1 MRLDK
6 LISECG
12 TLSRK
17 EATAAIRAG
26 QAILNGVVVR
36 EPDRKVDP
44 ACDAVT
50 LCGAPLVYRKYIYA
64 MLNKPAGYVSA
75 TDDRSLPYVLEL
87 FPPAYRKRGLFP
99 VGRLD
104 RDTTGL
110 LVMTDDGQT
119 AHRALSPR
127 RHVEKVYS
135 FTCES
140 PLAEDAEERFL
151 KGLSIGEGEECKPAI
166 LSPDPSRLSGSV
178 TLTEGK
184 YHQIKRMFERLGNKI
199 TSLKRESFAGIPLD
213 PTLAPG
219 AWRDLTAEEV
229 KTLLTAAGTDTP
241 E

>member
-6 LISECG
+6 LISDAG
-12 TLSRK
+12 VATRK
-17 EATAAIRAG
+17 EAAAAVRAG
-26 QAILNGVVVR
+26 QATVNGTVVR

-44 ACDAVT
+44 GRDTVVFRGT
-50 LCGAPLVYRKYIYA
+50 PLVYRQFVYV

-87 FPPAYRKRGLFP
+87 LPPEYRKRGLFP

-110 LVMTDDGQT
+110 LIMTDDGQT

-135 FTCES
+135 FTCLTPLS
-140 PLAEDAEERFL
+140 PDAEATFAAGMTLGDE
-151 KGLSIGEGEECKPAI
+151 ICKPAI
-166 LSPDPSRLSGSV
+166 LSPSPDRLSGTV
-178 TLTEGK
+178 ALTEGK

-199 TSLKRESFAGIPLD
+199 TSLCRETFAGIPLD
-213 PTLAPG
+213 PALAPG
-219 AWRDLTAEEV
+219 EWRELTEEE
-229 KTLLTAAGTDTP
+229 KNTLLSAAN
-241 E
+241 

>member
-6 LISECG
+6 LISDCG
-12 TLSRK
+12 VATRK
-17 EATAAIRAG
+17 EAASAVRAG
-26 QAILNGVVVR
+26 QATVNGNVVR

-44 ACDAVT
+44 GLDAVVFR
-50 LCGAPLVYRKYIYA
+50 GIPLVYRRFVYV
-64 MLNKPAGYVSA
+64 MLNKPTGYVSA

-87 FPPAYRKRGLFP
+87 LPPEYRKRGLFP

-135 FTCES
+135 FTCIA
-140 PLAEDAEERFL
+140 PLPLDAETAFADGITLGDET
-151 KGLSIGEGEECKPAI
+151 CKPA
-166 LSPDPSRLSGSV
+166 LLKPASDRLSGTV

-199 TSLKRESFAGIPLD
+199 TSLKRETFAGIALD
-213 PTLAPG
+213 PALAPG
-219 AWRDLTAEEV
+219 EWRELTERETE
-229 KTLLTAAGTDTP
+229 TLLTAAGTDKP

>member
-6 LISECG
+6 LISDG
-12 TLSRK
+12 AALTRK
-17 EATAAIRAG
+17 EAAASVRAG
-26 QAILNGVVVR
+26 QAAVNGIVVR

-44 ACDAVT
+44 GIDSVVFR
-50 LCGAPLVYRKYIYA
+50 GAPLVYRKYIYA

-87 FPPAYRKRGLFP
+87 FPPEYRKRGLFP

-110 LVMTDDGQT
+110 LIMTDDGQT
-119 AHRALSPR
+119 AHRCLSPR
-127 RHVEKVYS
+127 RHVTKVYS
-135 FTCES
+135 FTCLS
-140 PLAEDAEERFL
+140 PLPPEAEKAFADGMTL
-151 KGLSIGEGEECKPAI
+151 GGEVCLPAT
-166 LSPDPSRLSGSV
+166 LSPDGSRTAGTV

-199 TSLKRESFAGIPLD
+199 TTLKRESFAGIPLD
-213 PTLAPG
+213 PSLAPG
-219 AWRDLTAEEV
+219 EWRELTKEETE
-229 KTLLTAAGTDTP
+229 TLLAAAGTDKP

>member
-6 LISECG
+6 LISDCA
-12 TLSRK
+12 TVTRK
-17 EATAAIRAG
+17 EAAASIRAG
-26 QAILNGVVVR
+26 QATVNGAVVR

-44 ACDAVT
+44 GLDAVIFR
-50 LCGAPLVYRKYIYA
+50 GAPLVFRKYVYA

-87 FPPAYRKRGLFP
+87 FPPEYRKRGLFP

-110 LVMTDDGQT
+110 LIMTDDGQT

-127 RHVEKVYS
+127 RHVTKVYS
-135 FTCES
+135 FTCIA
-140 PLAEDAEERFL
+140 PLPPDAERAFADGMTLGDEVCL
-151 KGLSIGEGEECKPAI
+151 PAI
-166 LSPDPSRLSGSV
+166 LQPAADRLSGTV

-199 TSLKRESFAGIPLD
+199 VSLKRESFAGVALD
-213 PTLAPG
+213 PALAPG
-219 AWRDLTAEEV
+219 EWRELTSEETE
-229 KTLLTAAGTDTP
+229 TLLTAAGTAKP

>member
-6 LISECG
+6 LICDCG
-12 TLSRK
+12 VSTRK
-17 EATAAIRAG
+17 EAAAAVRAG
-26 QAILNGVVVR
+26 QATVNGNVVR
-36 EPDRKVDP
+36 EPDKKVDP
-44 ACDAVT
+44 GLDTVVFR
-50 LCGAPLVYRKYIYA
+50 GIPLVYRRFVYV

-87 FPPAYRKRGLFP
+87 LPPEYRKRGLFP

-135 FTCES
+135 FTCIAPLS
-140 PLAEDAEERFL
+140 PDAEAAFQAGIAL
-151 KGLSIGEGEECKPAI
+151 GEGEECKPAI
-166 LSPDPSRLSGSV
+166 LSPDGKRTAGTV

-199 TSLKRESFAGIPLD
+199 TTLKRETFAGIALD
-213 PTLAPG
+213 PALAPG
-219 AWRDLTAEEV
+219 EWRELTKEETA
-229 KTLLTAAGTDTP
+229 TLLAAAGTDKP

>member
-6 LISECG
+6 LISDSAAL
-12 TLSRK
+12 TRK
-17 EATAAIRAG
+17 EAAASIRAG
-26 QAILNGVVVR
+26 QAAVNGTTVR
-36 EPDRKVDP
+36 EPDCKVEPGTDS
-44 ACDAVT
+44 VVFR
-50 LCGAPLVYRKYIYA
+50 GAPIVWRRFVYA

-87 FPPAYRKRGLFP
+87 FPPEYRKRGLFP

-119 AHRALSPR
+119 AHRCLSPR
-127 RHVEKVYS
+127 RHVTKVYS
-135 FTCES
+135 FTCLS
-140 PLAEDAEERFL
+140 PLPPEAEKAFADGMTL
-151 KGLSIGEGEECKPAI
+151 GGEVCLPAI
-166 LSPDPSRLSGSV
+166 LSPDESRTAGTV

-199 TSLKRESFAGIPLD
+199 TTLKRESFAGIPLD
-213 PTLAPG
+213 PSLAPG
-219 AWRDLTAEEV
+219 EWRELTKEETE
-229 KTLLTAAGTDTP
+229 TLLAAAGTDKP

>member
-6 LISECG
+6 LISDSG
-12 TLSRK
+12 TLTRK

-26 QAILNGVVVR
+26 QATVNGTVVR

-44 ACDAVT
+44 DLDAVT
-50 LCGAPLVYRKYIYA
+50 FRGTPLVYRKYVYV
-64 MLNKPAGYVSA
+64 MLNKPTGYVSA

-87 FPPAYRKRGLFP
+87 LPPEYRKRGLFP

-110 LVMTDDGQT
+110 LIMTDDGQT

-127 RHVEKVYS
+127 RHVTKVYS
-135 FTCES
+135 FTCIA
-140 PLAEDAEERFL
+140 PLPPDAERAFADGMTLGDEVCL
-151 KGLSIGEGEECKPAI
+151 PAI
-166 LSPDPSRLSGSV
+166 LQPAADRLSGTV

-184 YHQIKRMFERLGNKI
+184 FHQIKRMFERLGNKI
-199 TSLKRESFAGIPLD
+199 VSLKRESFAGIPLD
-213 PTLAPG
+213 PSLKPG
-219 AWRDLTAEEV
+219 EWRELTEQETE
-229 KTLLTAAGTDTP
+229 TLLTAAGTAKP

>member
-26 QAILNGVVVR
+26 QATLNGVVVR

-50 LCGAPLVYRKYIYA
+50 FCGAPLVYRKYIYA

-87 FPPAYRKRGLFP
+87 FPPEYRKRGLFP

-110 LVMTDDGQT
+110 LIMTDDGQT
-119 AHRALSPR
+119 AHRCLSPR
-127 RHVEKVYS
+127 RHVTKVYS
-135 FTCES
+135 FTCLS
-140 PLAEDAEERFL
+140 PLPPEAEKAFADGMTL
-151 KGLSIGEGEECKPAI
+151 GGEVCLPAT
-166 LSPDPSRLSGSV
+166 LSPDGSRTAGTV

-199 TSLKRESFAGIPLD
+199 TTLKRESFAGIPLD
-213 PTLAPG
+213 PSLAPG
-219 AWRDLTAEEV
+219 EWRELTKEETE
-229 KTLLTAAGTDTP
+229 TLLAAAGTDKP

>member
-6 LISECG
+6 LISDCG
-12 TLSRK
+12 VATRK
-17 EATAAIRAG
+17 EAASAVRAG
-26 QAILNGVVVR
+26 QATVNGNVVR

-44 ACDAVT
+44 GLDVVVFR
-50 LCGAPLVYRKYIYA
+50 GIPLVYRRFVYV
-64 MLNKPAGYVSA
+64 MLNKPTGYVSA

-87 FPPAYRKRGLFP
+87 LPPEYRKRGLFP

-110 LVMTDDGQT
+110 FVMTDDGQT

-135 FTCES
+135 FTCIA
-140 PLAEDAEERFL
+140 PLPLDAEAAFADGITLGDET
-151 KGLSIGEGEECKPAI
+151 CKPA
-166 LSPDPSRLSGSV
+166 LLNPASDRRSGTV

-199 TSLKRESFAGIPLD
+199 TSLKRETFAGIALD
-213 PTLAPG
+213 PALAPG
-219 AWRDLTAEEV
+219 EWRELTERETE
-229 KTLLTAAGTDTP
+229 TLLSAAGTDKP

>member
-6 LISECG
+6 LISDCA
-12 TLSRK
+12 TVTRK
-17 EATAAIRAG
+17 EAAASIRAG
-26 QAILNGVVVR
+26 QAAINGTVVR
-36 EPDRKVDP
+36 EPDRKVEPGLDS
-44 ACDAVT
+44 VVFR
-50 LCGAPLVYRKYIYA
+50 GVPLVWRRFVYA
-64 MLNKPAGYVSA
+64 MLHKPAGYVSA

-87 FPPAYRKRGLFP
+87 FPPEYRKRGLFP

-127 RHVEKVYS
+127 RHVTKVYS
-135 FTCES
+135 FTCFT
-140 PLAEDAEERFL
+140 PLPPEAEEAFAAGMTL
-151 KGLSIGEGEECKPAI
+151 GNEVCLPAI
-166 LSPDPSRLSGSV
+166 LTPDSDRRSGTV

-213 PTLAPG
+213 PTLQPG
-219 AWRDLTAEEV
+219 EWRELTEKETE
-229 KTLLTAAGTDTP
+229 TLLTAAGTDKP

>member
-6 LISECG
+6 LISDCG
-12 TLSRK
+12 AATRK
-17 EATAAIRAG
+17 EAASAVRAG
-26 QAILNGVVVR
+26 QATVNGNVVR

-44 ACDAVT
+44 GLDTVVFR
-50 LCGAPLVYRKYIYA
+50 GIPLVYRRFVYV
-64 MLNKPAGYVSA
+64 MLNKPTGYVSA

-87 FPPAYRKRGLFP
+87 LPPEYRKRGLFP

-127 RHVEKVYS
+127 RHVTKVYS
-135 FTCES
+135 FTCIA
-140 PLAEDAEERFL
+140 PLPPDAERAFSDGMTLGDEV
-151 KGLSIGEGEECKPAI
+151 CKPAI
-166 LSPDPSRLSGSV
+166 LVSAADRLSGTV

-199 TSLKRESFAGIPLD
+199 TTLKRETFAGIALD

-219 AWRDLTAEEV
+219 EWRELTNEETE
-229 KTLLTAAGTDTP
+229 TLLSAAGTDKP

>member
-6 LISECG
+6 LICECG

-26 QAILNGVVVR
+26 QATLNGVVVR

-44 ACDAVT
+44 RRDVVVFRGT
-50 LCGAPLVYRKYIYA
+50 PLVYREFVYV
-64 MLNKPAGYVSA
+64 MLYKPAGYVSA

-87 FPPAYRKRGLFP
+87 LPPEYRKRGLFP

-110 LVMTDDGQT
+110 LIMTDDGQT
-119 AHRALSPR
+119 AHRCLSPR
-127 RHVEKVYS
+127 RHVGKVYS
-135 FTCES
+135 FTCEA
-140 PLAEDAEERFL
+140 PLPEDAEAAFL
-151 KGLSIGEGEECKPAI
+151 SGVRIGEDEVCKPAI
-166 LSPDPSRLSGSV
+166 LSPDATRTAGTV

-184 YHQIKRMFERLGNKI
+184 YHQIKRMFERLGNRI

-213 PTLAPG
+213 PSLAPG
-219 AWRDLTAEEV
+219 EWRELTSEETE
-229 KTLLTAAGTDTP
+229 TLLSAAK
-241 E
+241 